1 MAAKLNFVNIM
12 VYLWIFCLYIL
23 ISKIVFGIIWVI
35 IELTYVFKDTK
46 DYSISYNSPVMGPLA
61 HGYDIITAGPMM
73 IIWAGL
79 FFIITVV
86 ILFLMIVWLI
96 ISGIP
101 FLFFLKKQSPFEEL
115 TPIFKAILN
124 RIPFKPLFN
133 RYSSELTSILQDAM
147 KKYRKRA
154 FENFTDKKVVEN
166 FASNKEYLDDDFYND
181 IKKYYKIK
189 DNYYIGAYKS
199 YKHSDEASLYKTYK
213 IITPDMDDNE
223 VSGVIVENNTVA
235 GRISSQSIVSKKI
248 KI

>member
-23 ISKIVFGIIWVI
+23 ISKIVFGILWVF
-35 IELTYVFKDTK
+35 IEVTYVFKDTK
-46 DYSISYNSPVMGPLA
+46 NYSISYDSPVMGPLA

-86 ILFLMIVWLI
+86 ILFLMVIWLI
-96 ISGIP
+96 LGGFP
-101 FLFFLKKQSPFEEL
+101 LFLKNQSPFKEL

-124 RIPFKPLFN
+124 RVPFKPVFN
-133 RYSSELTSILQDAM
+133 RYSRELTSILQDAM
-147 KKYRKRA
+147 KKYRERS
-154 FENFTDKKVVEN
+154 FEKFTNKKVIEK
-166 FASNKEYLDDDFYND
+166 FSSNKEYIDDDFYND
-181 IKKYYKIK
+181 IRDYYKIR

-199 YKHSDEASLYKTYK
+199 YKHSNEASLYKTYK

-223 VSGVIVENNTVA
+223 VSGVISENNTVA
-235 GRISSQSIVSKKI
+235 GRISSQSTVSKKF

>member
-12 VYLWIFCLYIL
+12 VYLWIFLLYLL
-23 ISKIVFGIIWVI
+23 ISKIIFGIICVI
-35 IELTYVFKDTK
+35 IEVTYVFKETK
-46 DYSISYNSPVMGPLA
+46 NYSFSYDSPVMGPLA

-86 ILFLMIVWLI
+86 ILFLMIIWLI
-96 ISGIP
+96 LGDFP
-101 FLFFLKKQSPFEEL
+101 FYLKEASPFKEL

-124 RIPFKPLFN
+124 RIPFKPIFN
-133 RYSSELTSILQDAM
+133 RYSRELTSILQDAM
-147 KKYRKRA
+147 KKYRERA
-154 FENFTDKKVVEN
+154 FEKFTNKKVVEN
-166 FASNKEYLDDDFYND
+166 FSSNKEYIDDDFYND
-181 IKKYYKIK
+181 IQDYYKIR

-223 VSGVIVENNTVA
+223 VSGVISENNTVS
-235 GRISSQSIVSKKI
+235 GRISSQSMVSNKFKI
-248 KI
+248 